1 MINVT
6 ASSSTITATAAATS
20 VGAAVTQTTV
30 SATASGGVGPAGEA
44 ASHIEG
50 LQDVQLVGL
59 SDGDV
64 LRYSSTK
71 WRNYSDS
78 DLLDGGNF

>member
-1 MINVT
+1 MISVT

-44 ASHIEG
+44 ASQLDG

-59 SDGDV
+59 ADGDV

-71 WRNYSDS
+71 WRNAAEESIT
-78 DLLDGGNF
+78 DGGNW